1 MDILFVSLALL
12 VGGGFLS
19 LALGWSSKLSRLAGM
34 WSGVAGGV
42 VGLWACID
50 LVRAGASQTFAIPWP
65 TAGITIALHVDTL
78 ALFFLAPIF
87 LLTLA
92 CAVYAT
98 SYLHATT
105 RGGQYAYHWFFF
117 NLLAASMALVVIAA
131 NGLFFLVAWEIM
143 ALSSFF
149 LVTYDY
155 ANEEVRRAG
164 WLYLIATHCGTVFLF
179 MFFLLCAGQCG
190 SFDFVAFTALKTLPQ
205 TMTMLLFGLALIGFG
220 TKAGLF
226 PLHVW
231 LPDAHPAA
239 PSHVSAL
246 MSGVMIKT
254 GIYGIMRMLTW
265 LAPLPAWGGAVI
277 FTLGI
282 IGALFG
288 IAMAAGQTDIKRSLA
303 FSSVENIGII
313 FLGIGVSLFASAIG
327 QPAIAVLAM
336 TGAMLH
342 IWNHALFKGLLF
354 LGAGSLIHATTTR
367 ELSLMGGLLRRMPI
381 TGSLVIAGSLA
392 ICALPPLNGF
402 VSEWFIYL
410 GLLKMGQVSSGSIAL
425 LAMLLVVFL
434 ALVGGLVLI
443 TFSRLVGIA
452 LLGEPRCPEA
462 ASAHEAHWTMLT
474 PMAVLMAC
482 CLLFGL
488 YPALVLRTV
497 SRVVDLLL
505 PGSHLAAA
513 VGQGEPLS
521 SMGRLATLLLV
532 CITTLVMLR
541 WQRAAKVRRMPTWG
555 CGFPLVNTR
564 MAYTAG
570 GYAEL
575 AQRSLLCVCL
585 QPKVAIAP
593 PVGLFPQASRLTM
606 AAHDLMFSR
615 FFQPLFRHVADRAIT
630 CRGLQAGLLHIYI
643 LYIFIATAL
652 LLGLVLLPL

>member
-1 MDILFVSLALL
+1 MNILFVSLALL
-12 VGGGFLS
+12 VGGGSLS
-19 LALGWSSKLSRLAGM
+19 LALWWNSRLSRLAGM

-50 LVRAGASQTFAIPWP
+50 LVRAGASQAFAIPWP

-92 CAVYAT
+92 CAVFAT

-105 RGGQYAYHWFFF
+105 RAGQYAYHWFFF

-190 SFDFVAFTALKTLPQ
+190 SLDFVDFTALKTLPQ
-205 TMTMLLFGLALIGFG
+205 AMTMLLFGLALIGFG

-254 GIYGIMRMLTW
+254 GIYGILRMLTW

-313 FLGIGVSLFASAIG
+313 FLGLGVSLFASAIG

-367 ELSLMGGLLRRMPI
+367 ELSRMGGLLRRMPI

-452 LLGEPRCPEA
+452 LLGEARCPEA

-474 PMAVLMAC
+474 PMAVLMVC

-505 PGSHLAAA
+505 PGSHLALA
-513 VGQGEPLS
+513 VGQGEPLAS
-521 SMGRLATLLLV
+521 LGRLAALLLV
-532 CITTLVMLR
+532 CIGGLVMLR
-541 WQRAAKVRRMPTWG
+541 WQRAAEERRLPTWG
-555 CGFPLVNTR
+555 CGFTLVNTR

-575 AQRSLLCVCL
+575 AQHSLLCVCL

-593 PVGLFPQASRLTM
+593 PVGLFPQAGRLTM

-615 FFQPLFRHVADRAIT
+615 FFQPLFRHVADQAIT
-630 CRGLQAGLLHIYI
+630 CRALQAGLLHIYI